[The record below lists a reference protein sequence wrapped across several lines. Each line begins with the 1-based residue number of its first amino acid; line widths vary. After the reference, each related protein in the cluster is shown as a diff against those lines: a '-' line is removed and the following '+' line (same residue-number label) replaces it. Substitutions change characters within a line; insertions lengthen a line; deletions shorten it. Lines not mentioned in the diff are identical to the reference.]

1 MKKITFLA
9 IALASMTFVN
19 AQTSKIKI
27 LNREFWQTK
36 PDVTTV
42 KAELNGFKFAD
53 VTNGDDPLSLAI
65 SNDAPI
71 EVIKY
76 LADQPGIDFQR
87 NIREG
92 RTYLHAAA
100 SKPNAE
106 AVDYLLQKGADMNFL
121 CHHDQTALT
130 FAGFSGT
137 VNLGV
142 IQAFEKHGLDLKK
155 KYPAKNDANILLLV
169 VGSDTDFSITN
180 YLVSKGLSIQSVD
193 NKGNNAFDYAVKYGK
208 VSVLKKLV
216 EKGVKY
222 SDKDLIFAAQGAFR
236 KSNKIDVFQYLVEDL
251 KIKPTVTSE
260 SGENVLHYIVT
271 KNNQEDIITYFFNK
285 GVDIN
290 QTDKEGNTPFIGA
303 AKSKETSLL
312 TLLLPKIKNINTV
325 NKKGESA
332 LSMAVTSGSSETIKL
347 LLDKGADINVKDAAG
362 NTLAHYLIQS
372 YKGNGGRGSFSRDGE
387 DPNADF
393 DKKLAILKT
402 AGLNFK
408 TPQTGGNSLYHLAI
422 EKNDLTLF
430 KKLDGLGLDINA
442 INKEGNTP
450 LHKAALS
457 AKNDELL
464 KFLITQGAKKDIK
477 TGFDETAY
485 ALAKENETL
494 SKNNVSVEF
503 LK

>member
-9 IALASMTFVN
+9 IAMASMTFVN
-19 AQTSKIKI
+19 AQTAKIKI
-27 LNREFWQTK
+27 LDRDFWQTK
-36 PDVTTV
+36 PDVTAV

-53 VTNGDDPLSLAI
+53 VKNGDDPLSLAI

-137 VNLGV
+137 VNLAV
-142 IQAFEKHGLDLKK
+142 IQVFEKHGLDLKK
-155 KYPAKNDANILLLV
+155 KYPAKNDANILLLA

-180 YLVSKGLSIQSVD
+180 YLASKGLSIQSVD

-208 VSVLKKLV
+208 VNVLKKLV

-236 KSNKIDVFQYLVEDL
+236 KANKIDVFQYLVEDL

-260 SGENVLHYIVT
+260 SGENVLHYIAT

-290 QTDKEGNTPFIGA
+290 QADKEGNTPFIGA

-312 TLLLPKIKNINTV
+312 TLLLPKVKNINAV
-325 NKKGESA
+325 NKKGEST

-347 LLDKGADINVKDAAG
+347 LLDKGADINVKDTAG
-362 NTLAHYLIQS
+362 NTLAYYLIQS
-372 YKGNGGRGSFSRDGE
+372 YKGKGGRGGFSRDGE

-393 DKKLAILKT
+393 DKKLALLKSG
-402 AGLNFK
+402 GLNFT
-408 TPQTGGNSLYHLAI
+408 TPQAEGNSLYHLAI
-422 EKNDLTLF
+422 EKNDPALF
-430 KKLDGLGLDINA
+430 KKLDGLGLDINVV
-442 INKEGNTP
+442 NKEGNTP

-464 KFLITQGAKKDIK
+464 KFLVTQGAKKDIK

-485 ALAKENETL
+485 TLAKENETL
-494 SKNNVSVEF
+494 TKNNVSVEF